1 MAGGAPGWEAT
12 WDLMEETESEGAT
25 VKVKERGGLVDLKVR
40 DTEAEEDEDEAGLGS
55 GGAGIS
61 IGKIGTLFNELL
73 GGCWY

>member
-40 DTEAEEDEDEAGLGS
+40 DTEAGDILSTRRQVERVFQR
-55 GGAGIS
+55 
-61 IGKIGTLFNELL
+61 T
-73 GGCWY
+73 